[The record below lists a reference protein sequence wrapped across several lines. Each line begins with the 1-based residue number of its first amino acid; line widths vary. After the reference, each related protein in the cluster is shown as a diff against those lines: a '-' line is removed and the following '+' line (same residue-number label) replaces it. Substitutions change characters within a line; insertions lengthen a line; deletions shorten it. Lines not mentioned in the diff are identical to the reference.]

1 VKIESGTT
9 LGPYEIVGRLGA
21 GGMGE
26 VWRARDTRLGR
37 DVAIKILAP
46 DFAGHAQHHARFVRE
61 ARAISQLEHPH
72 ICRLYD
78 VGADGRDLLG
88 RAPSGGDAGAPD
100 APSLQYLVMECL
112 EGETLAERLT
122 RGPLPVHDVF
132 RYGQQIASALE
143 AAHRKNI
150 VHRDLKPGNVML
162 TRSGAKLLD
171 FGLAK
176 NQVSLPGVWAADGPT
191 IAHPA
196 SAERASVTAEG
207 TIVGTL
213 QYMAPEQLE
222 GRESDHRT
230 DVFALGV
237 VLYEMATGRRAF
249 RGASQASLI
258 GAILT
263 AQPEPIVL
271 ADAAAPVGLDRV
283 VRKCL
288 EKHPDDRWQS
298 AGDIAGQLQWV
309 GELSS
314 ATTPLPAVQPRA
326 RWRRLAVPLS
336 LAAVLG
342 LAAGGALGWTASTPS
357 GPAAAPT
364 GSVVRSQIALPPG
377 IRLAGWGPPTIALS
391 PDGRHLAVVGHDGTM
406 QRLYVRRL
414 DREEF
419 VAVPGSE
426 SAEGPFFSPDSRFI
440 GFAVAVSSMAVDL
453 PSELRRVSVDGGLP
467 QTVCPLADFFGG
479 TWSSD
484 GHIYFVDVA
493 GEGLWKVPASGGEPS
508 AVLSTPLTVRFP
520 SVAPDGRTILATAST
535 EQAPLQLVAIDAPSG
550 AVRDLGISGTSGT
563 YLSTGHLLYMAADRR
578 LTAVPFDLP
587 AKTASGRGA
596 VLLDDLAVTGSGEA
610 VIAVAQTGT
619 LLYAQG
625 FVSGSNR
632 ELTRVWRSARD
643 GTSTTL
649 PFEPDTYSRRGISVS
664 PDGSRIATT
673 TWDGRLWIGDLHR
686 GTRLSLPQPAGTT
699 RLMPLWTPDGKS
711 LVFAAMGAGLD
722 AIHMFIQPT
731 DGSSPARQLTTGF
744 ERPFE
749 AWPTSWASPTRLVFN
764 HFSLSGIVAFQR
776 TEPGVGT
783 LAVDPEGAAPEPL
796 LVRRGTAHLN
806 GRVSPDGRWLLYQAR
821 DRDRPMLLVRRLD
834 LQGGPV
840 SVSADGVD
848 GRWAPDGREIFFRI
862 GDRIMAASFDERGV
876 EPHPG
881 TPRVLFEVAG
891 LSAYDPIP
899 GSRDF
904 IVLAQE
910 PASGVRTSLSMV
922 QHWFRE
928 FD

>member
-1 VKIESGTT
+1 VNIEPGTN

-26 VWRARDTRLGR
+26 VWRARDVRLGR
-37 DVAIKILAP
+37 DVAIKILAR
-46 DFAGHAQHHARFVRE
+46 DSAGDAQHHARFVRE

-88 RAPSGGDAGAPD
+88 RASSGGDAGPPPVEAPA

-112 EGETLAERLT
+112 EGETLAERLK

-143 AAHRKNI
+143 AAHRKSI

-176 NQVSLPGVWAADGPT
+176 NHVSLPGASEANHPT
-191 IAHPA
+191 IARPA
-196 SAERASVTAEG
+196 NADRASLTAEG

-230 DVFALGV
+230 DIFALGAL
-237 VLYEMATGRRAF
+237 LYEMATGRPAF
-249 RGASQASLI
+249 RAASQASLI

-263 AQPEPIVL
+263 AQPEPIVV
-271 ADAAAPVGLDRV
+271 ADSAAPVGLDRV

-298 AGDIAGQLQWV
+298 AGDVAGQLQWV

-314 ATTPLPAVQPRA
+314 VTTPLPAVPPRA
-326 RWRRLAVPLS
+326 RWRRLALPLS

-342 LAAGGALGWTASTPS
+342 VAVGGTLGWTASTRS
-357 GPAAAPT
+357 SPAAAPA
-364 GSVVRSQIALPPG
+364 GAVVRSQIALPPG

-440 GFAVAVSSMAVDL
+440 GFAVAVSGMAVDL
-453 PSELRRVSVDGGLP
+453 PAELRRVSVDGGLP
-467 QTVCPLADFFGG
+467 QTVCPVRDFFGG
-479 TWSSD
+479 TWSTD
-484 GHIYFVDVA
+484 GHIYFVDGA
-493 GEGLWKVPASGGEPS
+493 GEGLWKVPSSGGEPS
-508 AVLSTPLTVRFP
+508 AVVSSPLDVVFP
-520 SVAPDGRTILATAST
+520 SVAPDGRTIFATAKT
-535 EQAPLQLVAIDAPSG
+535 EQSPLQLVAIDAPSG
-550 AVRDLGISGTSGT
+550 AVRDLGISGTSAT
-563 YLSTGHLLYMAADRR
+563 YLPTGHLLYMAADRR
-578 LTAVPFDLP
+578 LTAVPFDLST
-587 AKTASGRGA
+587 KTASGRGA
-596 VLLDDLAVTGSGEA
+596 VLLDDLALTGTGEA
-610 VIAVAQTGT
+610 VIAVSHTGT

-632 ELTRVWRSARD
+632 ELTRVSQRTRD
-643 GTSTTL
+643 GRSTAL

-664 PDGSRIATT
+664 PEGSRIATT
-673 TWDGRLWIGDLHR
+673 TWDGRLWIGDLRR
-686 GTRLSLPQPAGTT
+686 GTRLSLPQAAGTT
-699 RLMPLWTPDGKS
+699 RVMPVWAPDGRS
-711 LVFAAMGAGLD
+711 VVFTATGAGLD
-722 AIHMFIQPT
+722 SLHLFVQPT
-731 DGSSPARQLTTGF
+731 DGSSPARQLTGGF

-764 HFSLSGIVAFQR
+764 HFRPPA
-776 TEPGVGT
+776 PGVST
-783 LAVDPEGAAPEPL
+783 LAVDLEGAIPEPL
-796 LVRRGTAHLN
+796 LVQPGTWHMN
-806 GRVSPDGRWLLYQAR
+806 GRVSPDRKWLLYQAR
-821 DRDRPMLLVRRLD
+821 ERDRPVLLVRRLD

-840 SVSADGVD
+840 SVSAEGVD
-848 GRWAPDGREIFFRI
+848 GRWAPDGRELFFRI
-862 GDRIMAASFDERGV
+862 GDRIMVASFDEQAG

-881 TPRVLFEVAG
+881 APRVLFEVAG

-910 PASGVRTSLSMV
+910 PGSGVRTSLTMV
-922 QHWFRE
+922 QHWFQE
-928 FD
+928 LD